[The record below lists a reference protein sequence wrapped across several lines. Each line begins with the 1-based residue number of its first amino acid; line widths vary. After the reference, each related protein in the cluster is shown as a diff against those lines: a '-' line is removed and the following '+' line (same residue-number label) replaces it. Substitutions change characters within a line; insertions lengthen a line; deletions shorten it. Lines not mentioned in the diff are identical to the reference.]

1 MHGVCGC
8 CLALPPV
15 SPSPRIFAAMREIPL
30 GYQFA
35 MRVRVTGAMTAT
47 FFGST
52 IHRVYATF
60 ALIEHAEYA
69 SRQAILPFLDPEDD
83 AVGAAVTVEHS
94 APAIVGDVVTVTAT
108 VAQVE
113 GRTILCRFAV
123 ANGDQLLATGTQT
136 QRVVGK
142 ARLKQ
147 KIAELYQRSEG
158 REDAA
163 EADTP

>member
-1 MHGVCGC
+1 
-8 CLALPPV
+8 
-15 SPSPRIFAAMREIPL
+15 MREILL
-30 GYQFA
+30 GHQFT
-35 MRVRVTGAMTAT
+35 MRVRVTDAMTAT

-94 APAIVGDVVTVTAT
+94 APAIVGDVVTVAAIIAE
-108 VAQVE
+108 VD
-113 GRTILCRFAV
+113 GRTIVCRFTV
-123 ANGDQLLATGTQT
+123 TNGGQPLATGTQT
-136 QRVVGK
+136 QRVVNK

-147 KIAELYQRSEG
+147 KIAEMYERGS
-158 REDAA
+158 DH
-163 EADTP
+163 

>member
-1 MHGVCGC
+1 
-8 CLALPPV
+8 
-15 SPSPRIFAAMREIPL
+15 MREIPV
-30 GYQFA
+30 GHQFT
-35 MRVRVTGAMTAT
+35 MRVRVTDAMTAT

-83 AVGAAVTVEHS
+83 AVGAAVAAQHS
-94 APAIVGDVVTVTAT
+94 ASAIVGDVVTITAT
-108 VAQVE
+108 IAEVD
-113 GRTILCRFAV
+113 GRTIVCGFTV
-123 ANGDQLLATGTQT
+123 ANGSQLLATGTQT

-147 KIAELYQRSEG
+147 KIAEMYEG
-158 REDAA
+158 KNDGGRQ
-163 EADTP
+163 